1 MLGSALPNSRGFLT
15 KHRNS
20 VHTIDWCFYQKLLQ
34 SLITTHITSLF
45 PTLNAKFSIFCFFPC
60 FFILSWEGY
69 FLSAVSLLF
78 LFPCIFM
85 GPEFNSG
92 NNSLFHYVCFSIS
105 SLLPGKRWG
114 MLAFLHNSRIVD
126 IIVYIPRMLHLML
139 GDTECC
145 LWEIGVMISLLNYT
159 IAWRCKLWRD
169 DGGSGEIGP
178 PGLTISRVIL
188 HDGGS

>member
-1 MLGSALPNSRGFLT
+1 M
-15 KHRNS
+15 
-20 VHTIDWCFYQKLLQ
+20 Q
-34 SLITTHITSLF
+34 
-45 PTLNAKFSIFCFFPC
+45 KFSIFCFFPC
-60 FFILSWEGY
+60 SFILSWEGY
-69 FLSAVSLLF
+69 FLSAASLLF
-78 LFPCIFM
+78 LFPCTFM
-85 GPEFNSG
+85 GPEFNWG

-114 MLAFLHNSRIVD
+114 MLAVLHNSKILD
-126 IIVYIPRMLHLML
+126 IMIILVMSWRLWTQLLLHTAKIQLVYIPRILHLIL

-159 IAWRCKLWRD
+159 IVWWCTRVNYGAMMV
-169 DGGSGEIGP
+169 GSGEIGP